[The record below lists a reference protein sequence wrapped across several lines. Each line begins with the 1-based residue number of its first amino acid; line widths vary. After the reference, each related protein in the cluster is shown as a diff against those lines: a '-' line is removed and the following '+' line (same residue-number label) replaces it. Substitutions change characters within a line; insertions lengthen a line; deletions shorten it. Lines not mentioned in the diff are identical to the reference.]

1 MIKINLIH
9 SAVENTNL
17 DVVESAIS
25 NKGTQQT
32 LLMLL
37 ALSSCLLAMGLDWY
51 ITRRDHTIVKG
62 EVDTEQANADRLQ
75 QVTKQA
81 KDLQDKNKAV
91 EERINAIM
99 RLRADQT
106 GPLRLLLLVDGK
118 LPDDPL
124 FRLTSLRQE
133 SANPSEAKAAVVA
146 PAKAGDPKAVETK
159 DKKGES
165 FTITGYSPNEA
176 QVVAFAKNMEFA
188 DGWFTRFTIDTSR
201 IANPE
206 NKETP
211 GGPVKVAKAPVSKV
225 PKDAIQ
231 FTIKCAYNPQNLL
244 VNQASNTPPVGTPPP
259 PAPPAAKTP

>member
-37 ALSSCLLAMGLDWY
+37 ALGSCLLAMGLDWY

-81 KDLQDKNKAV
+81 KELQDKNKAV

-118 LPDDPL
+118 LPDDPM
-124 FRLTSLRQE
+124 FRLTSLRQD
-133 SANPSEAKAAVVA
+133 SGNPGDAKAAA
-146 PAKAGDPKAVETK
+146 PAKPADPKAADNK
-159 DKKGES
+159 DKKGET
-165 FTITGYSPNEA
+165 FTISGFSPNEA

-201 IANPE
+201 IPNPE
-206 NKETP
+206 NKEAQ
-211 GGPVKVAKAPVSKV
+211 GGPAKDAKAVVSKV

-244 VNQASNTPPVGTPPP
+244 VNQATSAPPAGTQPVP
-259 PAPPAAKTP
+259 PAPPVAKMP